1 MLSWQW
7 VSTEDR
13 QLGSLSGSHG
23 SRWRSWRRPRIRPYS
38 HLPTYAANKLAV
50 AVFSRAPTPT
60 AHIETTVVKHSIN
73 QVCFFVFFC
82 FVDRLRM
89 VAAVGF
95 KLKMQATSV
104 LIVAADKRVLIRW
117 FGPSATSSS
126 AEAVVRQNVGR
137 SIPSCLT
144 AWPTLF
150 STSPTRFVDSSR
162 SGG

>member
-1 MLSWQW
+1 
-7 VSTEDR
+7 
-13 QLGSLSGSHG
+13 
-23 SRWRSWRRPRIRPYS
+23 
-38 HLPTYAANKLAV
+38 
-50 AVFSRAPTPT
+50 
-60 AHIETTVVKHSIN
+60 
-73 QVCFFVFFC
+73 
-82 FVDRLRM
+82 M

-104 LIVAADKRVLIRW
+104 LTVAADKRKVLIRW
-117 FGPSATSSS
+117 CGPSATFSS
-126 AEAVVRQNVGR
+126 AEAVVRQNVGK